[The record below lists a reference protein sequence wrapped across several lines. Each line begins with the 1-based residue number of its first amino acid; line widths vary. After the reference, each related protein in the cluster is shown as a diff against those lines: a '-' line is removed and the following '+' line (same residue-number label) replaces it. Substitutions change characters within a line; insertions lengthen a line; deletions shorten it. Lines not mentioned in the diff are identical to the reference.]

1 MEVPNIKYI
10 KEISDN
16 DAAFEA
22 SILSVLKKEFPE
34 EVSIFLKNYKS
45 KNYIETANNIHKL
58 KHKISILGLKKGYE
72 LATKFELEIKDGKTE
87 LYSDFINVINKIDV
101 YLCGK

>member
-1 MEVPNIKYI
+1 MEEPNLKYI

-16 DAAFEA
+16 DTTFEE

-34 EVSIFLKNYKS
+34 EVLIFLKNYKN
-45 KNYIETANNIHKL
+45 KNYLETANNIHKL

-72 LATKFELEIKDGKTE
+72 LATKFELQIKDGKTE

-101 YLCGK
+101 YLCYK